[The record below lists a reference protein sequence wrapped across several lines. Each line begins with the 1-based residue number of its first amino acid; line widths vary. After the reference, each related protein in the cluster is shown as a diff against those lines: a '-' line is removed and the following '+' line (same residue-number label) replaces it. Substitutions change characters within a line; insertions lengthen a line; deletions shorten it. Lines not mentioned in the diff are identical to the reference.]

1 MSRKK
6 IDFTKHAGE
15 IIRALKPGVLLTTKD
30 GDRLNSMVIGW
41 GTIGINWGKPVFITY
56 VRKSRFTHELLDK
69 NPEFTINVP
78 TGAFD
83 PKILKICGSKSGRDM
98 DKIREA
104 GLTPV
109 DPETISVPGLK
120 EFPLTLECRVIYCQ
134 DQDPAGFDKDSLE
147 RLYPADAAGHRDFHT
162 TYYGEIVNAYIIED

>member
-1 MSRKK
+1 M
-6 IDFTKHAGE
+6 DFTEHAGE
-15 IIRALKPGVLLTTKD
+15 IIRALKPGTLLTTKD
-30 GDRLNSMVIGW
+30 GDKLNSMVIGW

-98 DKIREA
+98 DKIKEA

-109 DPETISVPGLK
+109 DPETISVPGFK